1 MEVSNYWE
9 LKWTQSGDNFSVSH
23 FTLLI
28 LGNLGNF
35 KPARHS
41 LKFTRVPP
49 PYLQRVGGG
58 QSDSSENTIPF
69 LGLEAYI

>member
-9 LKWTQSGDNFSVSH
+9 LKWTQIGDKGTFSVSH

-35 KPARHS
+35 KPARYS

-49 PYLQRVGGG
+49 WGG
-58 QSDSSENTIPF
+58 QSYSSEKTIPF